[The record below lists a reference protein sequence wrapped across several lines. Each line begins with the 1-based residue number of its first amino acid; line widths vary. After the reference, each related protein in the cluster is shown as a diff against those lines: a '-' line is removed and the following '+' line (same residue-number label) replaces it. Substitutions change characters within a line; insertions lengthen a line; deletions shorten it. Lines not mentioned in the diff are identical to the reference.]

1 MRRVMTKKHL
11 FSDALRSANLGP
23 LKRGPSTTLQ
33 LNLGK
38 RCNQTCRHC
47 HVDASPFRTEEMT
60 RETAERCISLLESVE
75 SFDTVDFTGGAP
87 ELNANFRW
95 LVSESVRLGRSVI
108 DRCNLTI
115 LSEPNQ
121 EDLSRFLADNGVRVV
136 ASLPCYTSGNV
147 DAQRGNGVFQRSI
160 AGLQELNALGY
171 GISGSGLILD
181 LVYNPGGAFL
191 PPAQGPLEADYTE
204 RLRADFGI
212 EFSSLLTLAN
222 LPVSRFKGDLIRS
235 GKLDEYME
243 LLNSEFNPATV
254 NSLMCKNTIS
264 VGWDG
269 IIYDCDFNQMLDMPI
284 RQNGKAITVADLP
297 ENITENGRIIRI
309 DDHCLGCTAGA
320 GSSCGGSLA

>member
-1 MRRVMTKKHL
+1 MTKRHL
-11 FSDALRSANLGP
+11 FSDALRAADLAP
-23 LKRGPSTTLQ
+23 LARGIPTTLQ

-60 RETAERCISLLESVE
+60 RETAEHCISLLKSVE
-75 SFDTVDFTGGAP
+75 SFETVDFTGGAP

-95 LVSESVRLGRSVI
+95 LVSEARRLGRSVI

-121 EDLSRFLADNGVRVV
+121 EGLAKFLADNGVRVV
-136 ASLPCYTSGNV
+136 ASLPCYSAGNV

-160 AGLQELNALGY
+160 KGLRELNDLGY
-171 GISGSGLILD
+171 GKEGSGLALD

-191 PPAQGPLEADYTE
+191 PPAQAQLELDYKS
-204 RLRADFGI
+204 RLMADFGI

-222 LPVSRFKGDLIRS
+222 LPVSRFKGDLENS

-243 LLNSEFNPATV
+243 LLSSEFNPATV
-254 NSLMCKNTIS
+254 DSLMCINTIS

-269 IIYDCDFNQMLDMPI
+269 TVYDCDFNQMLDMPM
-284 RQNGKAITVADLP
+284 RNQGQAITVVDLP
-297 ENITENGRIIRI
+297 EIIAKSGRPIRI
-309 DDHCLGCTAGA
+309 ADHCLGCTAGA
-320 GSSCGGSLA
+320 GSSCGGALA